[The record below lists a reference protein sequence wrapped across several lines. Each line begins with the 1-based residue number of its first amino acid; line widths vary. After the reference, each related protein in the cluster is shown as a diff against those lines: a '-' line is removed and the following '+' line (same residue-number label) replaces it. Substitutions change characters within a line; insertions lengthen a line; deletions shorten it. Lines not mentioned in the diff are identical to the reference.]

1 MRKHLLLRSLVLA
14 GAAFTLV
21 AAGGAASVTLLGDR
35 TAFPSVGADSTSTHE
50 GVSASGAT
58 APASNELRPN
68 RAAPDPQVG
77 EPASV
82 KSAGPSVFEQQARSQ
97 QYPQPIS
104 VGPSIFEQQAR
115 SQMPSPAP
123 PPFTR
128 GPGF

>member
-21 AAGGAASVTLLGDR
+21 AAGGAASVTLLSDR
-35 TAFPSVGADSTSTHE
+35 APVLSVGGDSTGTRNI
-50 GVSASGAT
+50 VSAGGAS
-58 APASNELRPN
+58 APESRVAGDGRVS
-68 RAAPDPQVG
+68 